1 METREKARCAV
12 VAPGLTCPFEEALM
26 SLIQRIISRMETPP
40 TPGATPKPEP
50 TGVSLSELEGK
61 HVFNSEGFARSSDIP
76 ADHPD
81 KAALIR
87 ATHAQHPIE
96 IASGVHAYPMDWK
109 ENDIRAH
116 WDLVKAQRENPEAFG
131 IDGWDRPPSGKT
143 SKLKLADEKPT
154 PSEPPSL
161 TPPSPTPVRLKGV
174 QDFSDGGYWRREFND
189 RNVSGTSF
197 LSNTPGSTMEISM
210 ARGVGNTSPN
220 LVVRDSQGAE
230 VHRFKGVETVRAR
243 FVFTE
248 DGQLPAS
255 MSGNPYGP
263 LALKAGETYTLSGAV
278 TPMDRHPNANSN
290 WFRIEVAGVRPKP

>member
-1 METREKARCAV
+1 
-12 VAPGLTCPFEEALM
+12 M
-26 SLIQRIISRMETPP
+26 SLIHRIISRMESQP
-40 TPGATPKPEP
+40 TPGASPKPEP
-50 TGVSLSELEGK
+50 TGVSLSGIEGK
-61 HVFNSEGFARSSDIP
+61 HVFNSEGFARSSAIP

-81 KAALIR
+81 KTALIR

-96 IASGVHAYPMDWK
+96 ISTGVHAYPMDWK
-109 ENDIRAH
+109 ESDIRAH

-131 IDGWDRPPSGKT
+131 IDGWDRPKQGQT
-143 SKLKLADEKPT
+143 SKLNLPDEKPT
-154 PSEPPSL
+154 PSEPPS
-161 TPPSPTPVRLKGV
+161 PIPARLKGI

-189 RNVSGTSF
+189 KKVSGTSF

-220 LVVRDSQGAE
+220 VVVRDSQGAE
-230 VHRFKGVETVRAR
+230 VYRFKGVETVRAR

-263 LALKAGETYTLSGAV
+263 LALKAGETYSLSGAV
-278 TPMDRHPNANSN
+278 TPIEGHPDANSN
-290 WFRIEVAGVRPKP
+290 WFRIEVAGVRPKA